1 MDVTSSF
8 TDPRIS
14 DPPEG
19 RYTGV
24 GMPASLD
31 DRLREALA
39 RPEEESPMGR
49 GVRVLLEDAAASGV
63 SDVHLNPGAE
73 GLDVFYRHDG
83 VLQPRARIAPD
94 RAERFLGKVKVLAG
108 LLTYRKDIPQDGQ
121 IPAAEAGGKTDVRVS
136 FFPTVLGE
144 KAVLR
149 FFLHGPEKFELDL
162 LGFSQETVERLRA
175 AAAKPDGVLLLTGPS
190 GSGKTTTIYALLAEI
205 VRPGV
210 VLRHVVTIEDPVE
223 HGVPGITQTQVNPP
237 AGLTFAASL
246 RSLLRQDPQ
255 VIMVGEIRD
264 RETARV
270 AMEAGLTGHL
280 VISTLHTG
288 TAAGVV
294 TRLFEMGI
302 EPHVLTAS
310 LSLVLAQRLARRRC
324 PSCEKGPVPSG
335 RLEARA
341 EGCDAC
347 QGTGFRGRQ
356 VFGEMLVVDEVLRK
370 ALADA
375 PSRERLEELAV
386 SRGMTPL
393 RAEAERLVREGTTTE
408 EEVRRVLG

>member
-1 MDVTSSF
+1 MT
-8 TDPRIS
+8 
-14 DPPEG
+14 
-19 RYTGV
+19 
-24 GMPASLD
+24 LD

-39 RPEEESPMGR
+39 LPDDDAPMGR
-49 GVRVLLEDAAASGV
+49 AVRVLLEDAAASGV
-63 SDVHLNPGAE
+63 SDVHLNPAAE
-73 GLDVFYRHDG
+73 GLDVFYRRDG
-83 VLQPRARIAPD
+83 VLQRRARIAPD
-94 RAERFLGKVKVLAG
+94 RSERFLGKVKVLAG

-121 IPAAEAGGKTDVRVS
+121 IPAVETGGQTDVRVS

-149 FFLHGPEKFELDL
+149 FFLHGVEKFELDH
-162 LGFSQETVERLRA
+162 LGFPAETVARLRA

-190 GSGKTTTIYALLAEI
+190 GSGKTTTIYALLGEI
-205 VRPGV
+205 VRPGG

-223 HGVPGITQTQVNPP
+223 HSVPGITQTQVNPA

-255 VIMVGEIRD
+255 VIMVGEVRD

-294 TRLFEMGI
+294 TRLFEMGV

-310 LSLVLAQRLARRRC
+310 LSLVLAQRLARKRC
-324 PSCEKGPVPSG
+324 PAC
-335 RLEARA
+335 RT
-341 EGCDAC
+341 GCAAC
-347 QGTGFRGRQ
+347 LGTGFRGRQ
-356 VFGEMLVVDEVLRK
+356 VFGEMLVIDEVLRK
-370 ALADA
+370 ALAES
-375 PSRERLEELAV
+375 PSRDRVEELAV

-393 RAEAERLVREGTTTE
+393 RAEAERLVREGITTE
-408 EEVRRVLG
+408 DEIRRVLG

>member
-1 MDVTSSF
+1 MSAT
-8 TDPRIS
+8 
-14 DPPEG
+14 
-19 RYTGV
+19 
-24 GMPASLD
+24 LD

-39 RPEEESPMGR
+39 RPEDDGPMGR
-49 GVRVLLEDAAASGV
+49 AVRLLLEDAAASGV
-63 SDVHLNPGAE
+63 SDVHLNPAAD
-73 GLDVFYRHDG
+73 GLQVFYRQDG
-83 VLQPRARIAPD
+83 VLQPRARIAAD
-94 RAERFLGKVKVLAG
+94 RSERFLGKVKVLAG

-121 IPAAEAGGKTDVRVS
+121 IPAVEMGGQTDIRVS

-149 FFLHGPEKFELDL
+149 FFLHGEEKFELDR
-162 LGFSQETVERLRA
+162 LGFPAATVERLRA
-175 AAAKPDGVLLLTGPS
+175 AAAKPDGAILLTGPS
-190 GSGKTTTIYALLAEI
+190 GSGKTTTIYALLGEI
-205 VRPGV
+205 VRPGG

-223 HGVPGITQTQVNPP
+223 HAVPGITQTQVNPA

-255 VIMVGEIRD
+255 VIMVGEVRD

-294 TRLFEMGI
+294 TRLFEMGV

-310 LSLVLAQRLARRRC
+310 LSLVLAQRLVRRRC
-324 PSCEKGPVPSG
+324 PSC
-335 RLEARA
+335 R
-341 EGCDAC
+341 EGCTAC
-347 QGTGFRGRQ
+347 HGSGFRGRQ
-356 VFGEMLVVDEVLRK
+356 VFGELLAVDDVLRN

-386 SRGMTPL
+386 ARGMTPL
-393 RAEAERLVREGTTTE
+393 RAEAERLVREGVTTDD
-408 EEVRRVLG
+408 EVRRVLG